1 MYGFHTMQGAYK
13 INVHLQKEK
22 EKKGHILY
30 IKPMSVDKETLNIF
44 VSNDPDHSY
53 CMPLP
58 LNATNG
64 YTTPHQW
71 RESQFCI

>member
-1 MYGFHTMQGAYK
+1 MQGAYK

-30 IKPMSVDKETLNIF
+30 IKPTSVDKETLNIF

-64 YTTPHQW
+64 YHTTPMARKSILHLT
-71 RESQFCI
+71 